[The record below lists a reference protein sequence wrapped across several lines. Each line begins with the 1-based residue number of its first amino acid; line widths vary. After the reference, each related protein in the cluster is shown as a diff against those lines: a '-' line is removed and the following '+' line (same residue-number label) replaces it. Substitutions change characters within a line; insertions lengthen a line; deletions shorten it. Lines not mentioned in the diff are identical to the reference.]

1 MNGLVS
7 LPWNQ
12 TEPCPLLIYKGD
24 HIHSYLNAQQAVFI
38 LYVPLHYGFH
48 NRFQA
53 SVVQN
58 LLDDPTIGI
67 IEQELV
73 YKISNS
79 GIGKNWSTIVLIE
92 MSFELLQYKLI
103 Q

>member
-1 MNGLVS
+1 M
-7 LPWNQ
+7 
-12 TEPCPLLIYKGD
+12 
-24 HIHSYLNAQQAVFI
+24 
-38 LYVPLHYGFH
+38 
-48 NRFQA
+48 
-53 SVVQN
+53 QN